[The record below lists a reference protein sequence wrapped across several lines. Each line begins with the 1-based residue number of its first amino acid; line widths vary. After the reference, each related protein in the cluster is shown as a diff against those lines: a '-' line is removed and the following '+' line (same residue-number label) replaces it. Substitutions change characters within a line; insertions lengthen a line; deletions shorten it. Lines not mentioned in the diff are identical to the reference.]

1 MNFWSTDGPNETN
14 KRKHYTVTN
23 LISRSRVRIP
33 QRSPFIFKHLAKISV
48 K

>member
-23 LISRSRVRIP
+23 SMIC
-33 QRSPFIFKHLAKISV
+33 
-48 K
+48 